1 MGSAP
6 RAASRRRV
14 ELAVSGRQRQRGGGG
29 RARGGCLDLVGLV
42 RTQDSLS
49 GGAASLPATFYILQ
63 LQQPTAQQSRNTST
77 IVSWC
82 GVDRPSQLL
91 VLVFFD

>member
-49 GGAASLPATFYILQ
+49 GGAASLPAS
-63 LQQPTAQQSRNTST
+63 LQQPTGQQSRNTST
-77 IVSWC
+77 IVSCC